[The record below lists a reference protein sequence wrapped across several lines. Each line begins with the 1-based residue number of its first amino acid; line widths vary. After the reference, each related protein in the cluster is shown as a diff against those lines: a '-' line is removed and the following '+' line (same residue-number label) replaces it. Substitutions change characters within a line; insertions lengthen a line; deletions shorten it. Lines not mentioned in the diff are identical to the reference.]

1 MFDNSDKVFS
11 FSYQMKKKKCA
22 THLSNLGKSRGS
34 QSQRLK
40 PTVSAPNDLDVVA
53 RLDNLGRP
61 FLERE
66 DKQRR
71 FSEGDGGVTPW

>member
-1 MFDNSDKVFS
+1 MFDNSDKVKYLVFPIRL
-11 FSYQMKKKKCA
+11 KKCA

-40 PTVSAPNDLDVVA
+40 PIIPAPKDQDVVA

-61 FLERE
+61 FLETE
-66 DKQRR
+66 DGQRR
-71 FSEGDGGVTPW
+71 LSEGKEGVTPW